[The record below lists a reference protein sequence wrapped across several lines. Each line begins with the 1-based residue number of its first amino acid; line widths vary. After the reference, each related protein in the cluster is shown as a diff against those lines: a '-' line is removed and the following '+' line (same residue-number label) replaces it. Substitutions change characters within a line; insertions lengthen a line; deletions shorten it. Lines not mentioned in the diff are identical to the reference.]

1 MWGTSSQEQP
11 PRCPLSS
18 GEAGLRGSHLSGEA
32 SGCTPRLALKINALH
47 LRPHSTFPP
56 EADRK
61 TMVAFSFF
69 FTWLQKASL
78 FYCCPLSRPAMT
90 LMTSD
95 TGSPSS
101 LDRLRKAG
109 MELTQSLVLCLQHCL
124 TWQLPTG
131 MPATGLWTNSRSV
144 MGRQHSP
151 KAVLGIFLID
161 DAEPG
166 SLLPSPPLVD

>member
-1 MWGTSSQEQP
+1 MLFICAHTA
-11 PRCPLSS
+11 LS
-18 GEAGLRGSHLSGEA
+18 
-32 SGCTPRLALKINALH
+32 
-47 LRPHSTFPP
+47 PP

-61 TMVAFSFF
+61 TIVAFSFF

-78 FYCCPLSRPAMT
+78 VYCCPLSRPAMT

-144 MGRQHSP
+144 TGRQHSP
-151 KAVLGIFLID
+151 KAVLDIFLID